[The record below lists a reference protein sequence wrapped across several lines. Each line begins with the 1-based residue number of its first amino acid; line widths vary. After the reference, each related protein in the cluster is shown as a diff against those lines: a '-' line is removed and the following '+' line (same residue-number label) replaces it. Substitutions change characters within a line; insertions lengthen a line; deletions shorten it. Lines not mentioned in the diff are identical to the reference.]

1 MSQRR
6 RFKNNFDNNDDGDK
20 NNADLV
26 DADSLIFVG
35 EIAGEK
41 IQGGGRGVDL
51 HCALQY
57 LITIYFGNNIFLGR
71 CARIFDHNTFWGNFW
86 FTKLVN
92 LG

>member
-6 RFKNNFDNNDDGDK
+6 RFKDNFDNNDDGDK

-35 EIAGEK
+35 EITSEK
-41 IQGGGRGVDL
+41 IQGGRGGVDL

-57 LITIYFGNNIFLGR
+57 LITLHFGEISKTWGRQTNDFLPFGIE
-71 CARIFDHNTFWGNFW
+71 CDLCKT
-86 FTKLVN
+86 
-92 LG
+92 

>member
-1 MSQRR
+1 MLTISTTLSTTTMSQRR
-6 RFKNNFDNNDDGDK
+6 RFKDNFDNNDDGDK

-35 EIAGEK
+35 EVAGEK

-57 LITIYFGNNIFLGR
+57 LITIHFGEISG
-71 CARIFDHNTFWGNFW
+71 
-86 FTKLVN
+86 
-92 LG
+92 

>member
-6 RFKNNFDNNDDGDK
+6 RFKDNFDNNDDGDK

-35 EIAGEK
+35 EVTSEK
-41 IQGGGRGVDL
+41 IQGGRGGVDL

-57 LITIYFGNNIFLGR
+57 LITSHFGEIPVYK
-71 CARIFDHNTFWGNFW
+71 T
-86 FTKLVN
+86 
-92 LG
+92 